1 MKRPWLVPALGFAAG
16 IGVVEITLI
25 PLAVLAAVAVA
36 LFVLGRW
43 RNWPVVFL
51 LAGWGLAGGL
61 AWWIERTPLSPQD
74 LRLTFDNEAQDIEV
88 FGEIAETPDLRLSE
102 YRGQT
107 RSSTAISLRVRGW
120 RRTGEPWQEVR
131 GTVMTR
137 TRGVAPTRIFRG
149 QLVVVPGVLR
159 LPPEPVAP
167 GLFDYREHLRFRGI
181 SHLLE
186 VEAFADWQVV
196 AHPPVR
202 VPWSARFIPWAQRA
216 LSHGLPDD
224 ESTRLLWAM
233 TLGWRTALT
242 EQTVASFVEAGT
254 MHVFA
259 ISGLHIALLAGV
271 VVAVLRLARVS
282 RPWCGAVVVP
292 LTWMYVA
299 ATGWQPSAV
308 RSAVMMTV
316 VVGGWALRRPGDALN
331 SLALAALAILVWSP
345 GELFQAGFQL
355 SFAAVAGL
363 VLWASPWA
371 AVLQRILTPPRDPF
385 LPESFFPWWRTEM
398 EFWLRALAQSLAVSA
413 AALVA
418 TLPLTLHLFH
428 LVSPVSLLA
437 NVMVVPLSGLAL
449 AANVGALVTY
459 GWFPGLAGLFNASA
473 WLSMGGMTGLSRWF
487 AGLPGAVWA
496 SASPPWGWWVA
507 YYVWLIVPS
516 FSGSGG
522 IVRRRIWWGS
532 GSGLVGVALA
542 FGWWSA
548 RTATITLLPGAV
560 IVVNE
565 PGFRNDLVV
574 NSGGAAQVN
583 RVLIPWLRTQ
593 GWNRM
598 QTFLISRADAAH
610 VGGATNLF
618 AHWIPKKV
626 ITGPRQQ
633 RSPIFRQFLKSAADR
648 NVPHREGAWGS
659 SVGNWTVLGPKPGES
674 FRTAADNAL
683 VLAGTI
689 EGVSVVLAPELGLE
703 GLRALAERWPSALND
718 PEILIA
724 GVSEGNVASL
734 QRWVGRVKPRW
745 LLLTRNPPM
754 GSDRRDQ
761 RLRRVDFGLPDRT
774 VWLDPN
780 RAAALRVRN
789 GNREL
794 IGPDGQR

>member
-1 MKRPWLVPALGFAAG
+1 M
-16 IGVVEITLI
+16 VEITGI
-25 PLAVLAAVAVA
+25 PGAVLTVVAIA
-36 LFVLGRW
+36 LYVLGRW
-43 RNWPVVFL
+43 RNWPAVFL
-51 LAGWGLAGGL
+51 LAGWGFAGGL
-61 AWWIERTPLSPQD
+61 DWWIERTPLSPND
-74 LRLTFDNEAQDIEV
+74 LRLAFDEEAQAVEV
-88 FGEIAETPDLRLSE
+88 FGEIEGPPDLRLSE
-102 YRGQT
+102 YRGQI
-107 RSSTAISLRVRGW
+107 RPSTAISLQVRGW
-120 RRTGEPWQEVR
+120 RQDGLPWQR
-131 GTVMTR
+131 IQGRVMTR
-137 TRGVAPTRIFRG
+137 TRGVAPAGIFQG
-149 QLVVVPGVLR
+149 QVVVVQGVLR
-159 LPPEPVAP
+159 RPPEAVAQ

-186 VEAFADWQVV
+186 ADSFVDWQVV
-196 AHPPVR
+196 ADPPVR

-216 LSHGLPDD
+216 LSYGLPDD

-271 VVAVLRLARVS
+271 AVAVLRLARVS
-282 RPWCGAVVVP
+282 RPLCGAVVVP

-345 GELFQAGFQL
+345 GELFQPGFQL

-363 VLWASPWA
+363 VLWASRWA
-371 AVLQRILTPPRDPF
+371 AILQRILTPARDPF
-385 LPESFFPWWRTEM
+385 LPESSFPWWRTEM
-398 EFWLRALAQSLAVSA
+398 EFWLKALNQSLAVSA

-437 NVMVVPLSGLAL
+437 NVVVVPLSGLAL
-449 AANVGALVTY
+449 AANVGTLVTY

-473 WLSMGGMTGLSRWF
+473 WLSMGGMIGLSRWF

-507 YYVWLIVPS
+507 YYVWLMVPS
-516 FSGSGG
+516 FSGGEETM
-522 IVRRRIWWGS
+522 RRRLWWGT
-532 GSGLVGVALA
+532 GLGLAGVALGL
-542 FGWWSA
+542 GWWSS

-560 IVVNE
+560 VVVNE
-565 PGFRNDLVV
+565 PGFRNDLVA
-574 NSGGAAQVN
+574 NSGGAVQVN
-583 RVLIPWLRTQ
+583 RVLIPWLRAQ

-618 AHWIPKKV
+618 AHWTPKEV
-626 ITGPRQQ
+626 ITGPRRQ
-633 RSPIFRQFLKSAADR
+633 RSPLFRQFLKCAADH

-659 SVGNWTVLGPKPGES
+659 QVGRWTVLGPEAGQA
-674 FRTAADNAL
+674 FRRAADNAL

-689 EGVSVVLAPELGLE
+689 GGVSVVLAPELGSE
-703 GLRALAERWPSALND
+703 GLRALSERWPPELND
-718 PEILIA
+718 PELLIA
-724 GVSEGNVASL
+724 GVSEGNARPL
-734 QRWVGRVKPRW
+734 QQWIKRISPRW
-745 LLLTRNPPM
+745 ILLTRTSPV
-754 GSDRRDQ
+754 GSVRREQ
-761 RLRRVDFGLPDRT
+761 RLRRMDLGNSDRT
-774 VWLDPN
+774 VWLDPD
-780 RAAALRVRN
+780 RATALRLRG
-789 GNREL
+789 GNWEL
-794 IGPDGQR
+794 IGPDGERQVWKGITSR